1 VISAEGD
8 RPLVWPVEMWP
19 DIDRMLW
26 LEGMDFSDPFVC
38 SQAKGLAAAT
48 VNNARKAYGRFLAVL
63 GEAGGLQQ
71 DSRPADRL
79 TRVTATLFLRSLFA
93 CKNSHNSVTA
103 RIQGLY
109 CAMRIMEP
117 KLDWRWLIDRQGMLT
132 IDRRDIIV
140 YDGGDL
146 EAWGHDLMACA
157 QASLDPAFRQVW
169 YRNGL
174 MITIYATS
182 APRLRAIGN
191 MQLGKHIRR
200 MSSGAWELWFNTSD
214 VKNRRIMEYA
224 LPERLWP
231 CVDRYVEHERKE
243 LLDGR
248 ACDHFWVGRLGERLG
263 VRGIEGMIRRASKD
277 KFGQAF
283 GPHRFRHSLATT
295 QARIAPYNPGL
306 AASLLG
312 ISEGVLAEHYNK
324 ARNILTFERF
334 QAGVQA
340 ARQQIGPPIEEP
352 DDDDLVNH
360 LLGLD
365 DASQS
370 EVSLGEPDSLSDSA

>member
-1 VISAEGD
+1 
-8 RPLVWPVEMWP
+8 
-19 DIDRMLW
+19 
-26 LEGMDFSDPFVC
+26 
-38 SQAKGLAAAT
+38 
-48 VNNARKAYGRFLAVL
+48 
-63 GEAGGLQQ
+63 
-71 DSRPADRL
+71 
-79 TRVTATLFLRSLFA
+79 
-93 CKNSHNSVTA
+93 
-103 RIQGLY
+103 
-109 CAMRIMEP
+109 
-117 KLDWRWLIDRQGMLT
+117 
-132 IDRRDIIV
+132 
-140 YDGGDL
+140 
-146 EAWGHDLMACA
+146 
-157 QASLDPAFRQVW
+157 
-169 YRNGL
+169 
-174 MITIYATS
+174 
-182 APRLRAIGN
+182 
-191 MQLGKHIRR
+191 
-200 MSSGAWELWFNTSD
+200 
-214 VKNRRIMEYA
+214 
-224 LPERLWP
+224 
-231 CVDRYVEHERKE
+231 
-243 LLDGR
+243 
-248 ACDHFWVGRLGERLG
+248 
-263 VRGIEGMIRRASKD
+263 MIRRASKD